1 MARRKN
7 TAQTQRG
14 PTRDGQQLALKAF
27 VESLRWL
34 QPIDQIAMQIVE
46 RIQKGFDVEWC
57 GLLLRDDARA
67 RLSLA
72 RTAGPVC
79 GEVTLIPFDDPH
91 LKTLERTPRAFRIP
105 DTRTWREW
113 KDSGVCMAL
122 PLIENKRWIG
132 LIVIGGRKVAWSRAD
147 MALLNKLRQHAGVA
161 LENARLYSSAL
172 QSRDDLASVFEASL
186 VASSLLDLRAVLE
199 RLAAH
204 ISNAL
209 GMDGIT
215 LSAWEAQDDRLINW
229 IGYHRKELDLRDS
242 MGSIVPLSELPA
254 ARQTMRDR
262 TPRIVSAAHTS
273 TLQLEAQWL
282 KTHGIAQMLM
292 LPLVARN
299 SVIGLIRLYTLD
311 PSRSLHPIEMQLAQT
326 LSTQAA
332 IAIDNARLIEELRE
346 SARTLEQR
354 VEARTADLERVAR
367 RQMIEASKTQ
377 AIIES
382 ANDGV
387 VVIDATQIVILV
399 NSAAEQ
405 MLGRPRDQVLG
416 LSLSELAETLGEEPL
431 AWVRA
436 MQEWIGGDSAHEE
449 RIELAGRTIS
459 IILSPVRL
467 EGEVQGLVNVLR
479 DVTRDAEI
487 NRSKSEFVS
496 TVSHELRIPMTAML
510 GYVDMMAKQ
519 VAGPVTESQ
528 LEFLGVI
535 RRNMERLTTLV
546 NDLLDLSHIETGRI
560 NLRLD
565 RVALPEVVKDVVMT
579 LAPRAA
585 DHQHTLDVQVPA
597 TLPAV
602 RADAGRIAQIL
613 TNLIGNA
620 VNYTPKGG
628 HITVTAQAD
637 DRFVVVSVTDTGVGI
652 DPEDHHHI
660 FERFFRADDPTV
672 RSAKGTGLGLP
683 IVQQLVKL
691 QGGRIWV
698 NSKLGQGSTFSFTLP
713 LWKPGEDDTPE
724 TLEVMVDERSSS

>member
-1 MARRKN
+1 MARRK
-7 TAQTQRG
+7 TSSDKQRR
-14 PTRDGQQLALKAF
+14 PARDRQQLALEAF

-34 QPIDQIAMQIVE
+34 QPIDQIALQIVT
-46 RIQKGFDVEWC
+46 RIQQGFEVDWC
-57 GLLLRDDARA
+57 GLLLRDDTRA
-67 RLSLA
+67 RLSLT
-72 RTAGPVC
+72 RTAGPVP
-79 GEVTLIPFDDPH
+79 GVVTLIPFDDPR
-91 LKTLERTPRAFRIP
+91 LKTLERTQRAFRIP
-105 DTRTWREW
+105 GTRAWREW
-113 KDSGVCMAL
+113 KDGGVCLTL

-132 LIVIGGRKVAWSRAD
+132 LIVIGGRNAAWSRAD
-147 MALLNKLRQHAGVA
+147 MTLLNKLRQHAGVA
-161 LENARLYSSAL
+161 IENARRYSSAL

-199 RLAAH
+199 RLAEH
-204 ISNAL
+204 ITNAL

-215 LSAWEAQDDRLINW
+215 LSAWESQHDRLINW
-229 IGYHRKELDLRDS
+229 IGYHRRELDLRDT
-242 MGSIVPLSELPA
+242 MGSIVPLQKLPA

-262 TPRIVSAAHTS
+262 TPRIVSATHTA
-273 TLQLEAQWL
+273 TLQQESQWL
-282 KTHGIAQMLM
+282 SARGIAQMLM

-311 PSRSLHPIEMQLAQT
+311 PSRTLHPIEMQLAQT

-346 SARTLEQR
+346 GARTLEQR
-354 VEARTADLERVAR
+354 VIERTADLERVAR

-387 VVIDATQIVILV
+387 VVIDATQVVILV
-399 NSAAEQ
+399 NNAAEQ
-405 MLGRPRDQVLG
+405 MLGRPRDRLLG
-416 LSLSELAETLGEEPL
+416 LSLSELVESLGEAPL
-431 AWVRA
+431 PWVRA
-436 MQEWIGGDSAHEE
+436 MQEWIGGDTAHEE
-449 RIELAGRTIS
+449 RIELDGRTIS

-479 DVTRDAEI
+479 DVTRDVEI

-510 GYVDMMAKQ
+510 GYVDLMAKQ
-519 VAGPVTESQ
+519 LAGPVTETQ

-560 NLRLD
+560 NLRLEC
-565 RVALPEVVKDVVMT
+565 VALPEVVKDVVMT
-579 LAPRAA
+579 LTPRAQ
-585 DHQHTLDVQVPA
+585 DHQHTVDVQVPA
-597 TLPAV
+597 ALPAV
-602 RADAGRIAQIL
+602 RADAARVAQIL

-620 VNYTPKGG
+620 INYTPNGG
-628 HITVTAQAD
+628 RITVAAQDD

-652 DPEDHHHI
+652 DPEDHHRI

-698 NSKLGQGSTFSFTLP
+698 SSQRGQGSTFFFTLP
-713 LWKPGEDDTPE
+713 LWKPDEGDAPE
-724 TLEVMVDERSSS
+724 TVEAFVDERSS